1 MSVLPSTRMGSASEP
16 ALANAGTAPR
26 PRGPWRDTMARR
38 IVILL
43 SVLLLAG
50 VASAQITTERDNTP
64 PLVAVTFPGPC
75 SMHLDTPTNV
85 TGIAYDPETGISDL
99 RVWLVRD
106 ATGENAH
113 DWENWNGLQWV
124 PVVLIEDSVALPV
137 QLHTE
142 TSTWIT
148 TGQMPSVGGPHPGL
162 QREGAHLRP
171 RDERPRARLRLDL
184 LLHGRED
191 GARAHAARRLIV
203 SPDRRKAW
211 RHPTGI
217 GTAKAARPCRVHVT
231 RVARVER
238 PWRPQRPS
246 RGCCRVSVTARR
258 AAAAISRRAPR
269 PSCGR
274 W

>member
-1 MSVLPSTRMGSASEP
+1 
-16 ALANAGTAPR
+16 
-26 PRGPWRDTMARR
+26 MARR

-148 TGQMPSVGGPHPGL
+148 TGQMPSVADHTLGYNEKVHIFVRATNGHGL
-162 QREGAHLRP
+162 DYDWISCFMVVKMEPELTP
-171 RDERPRARLRLDL
+171 RDD
-184 LLHGRED
+184 
-191 GARAHAARRLIV
+191 
-203 SPDRRKAW
+203 
-211 RHPTGI
+211 
-217 GTAKAARPCRVHVT
+217 
-231 RVARVER
+231 
-238 PWRPQRPS
+238 
-246 RGCCRVSVTARR
+246 
-258 AAAAISRRAPR
+258 
-269 PSCGR
+269 
-274 W
+274 